1 MSATHSPAL
10 DSKKSQT
17 CDGLARILEVAEQ
30 LFAARGY
37 DAVSIQDIADAAT
50 VSKANVFHHFG
61 SKEKLYF
68 SVLNTACGNAAQRLD
83 ELERHGQP
91 IGTRLA
97 RFATEHLDDLHEH
110 QAVTRLILR
119 ELLNDGSNQG
129 SAMANQVFGD
139 KFARFV
145 AILGEAQKRGELR
158 RDLDPALVAT
168 LLIGA
173 NVFFFQA
180 REVLRH
186 FPDFQYADDPG
197 RYAQGLADLLLRG
210 VTRSDPKPD

>member
-1 MSATHSPAL
+1 VDSGTSPP
-10 DSKKSQT
+10 
-17 CDGLARILEVAEQ
+17 CEGLTRIVEVAVR

-37 DAVSIQDIADAAT
+37 DAVSIQDIADAAA

-68 SVLNTACGNAAQRLD
+68 SVLNTACGHAAERLD
-83 ELERHGQP
+83 ELERHDQP

-97 RFATEHLDDLHEH
+97 RFATEHLEDLHEY

-119 ELLNDGSNQG
+119 ELLNDGSDQG
-129 SAMANQVFGD
+129 PAMANQVFGD

-145 AILGEAQKRGELR
+145 GILSDAQKRGELR

-168 LLIGA
+168 LMIGA
-173 NVFFFQA
+173 NVFYFQA

-186 FPDFQYADDPG
+186 FPDFQYAGDPA

-210 VTRSDPKPD
+210 ISRSEQ

>member
-1 MSATHSPAL
+1 V
-10 DSKKSQT
+10 DSGNNQA
-17 CDGLARILEVAEQ
+17 CEGLTRIVEVAVR

-37 DAVSIQDIADAAT
+37 DAVSIQDIADAAG

-61 SKEKLYF
+61 SKENLYF
-68 SVLNTACGNAAQRLD
+68 TVLNTACGNAAERLD
-83 ELERHGQP
+83 DLERHDQP
-91 IGTRLA
+91 IGVRLA
-97 RFATEHLDDLHEH
+97 RFAAEHLEDLHEH

-119 ELLNDGSNQG
+119 ELLNNDSRQG
-129 SAMANQVFGD
+129 PMLANQVFGD

-145 AILGEAQKRGELR
+145 SILSDAQKHGELR

-186 FPDFQYADDPG
+186 FPDFRYAGDPA
-197 RYAQGLADLLLRG
+197 RYAQGLAELLLRG
-210 VTRSDPKPD
+210 VTRSDQEHD

>member
-1 MSATHSPAL
+1 VSSQPSSAHDNRDTSP
-10 DSKKSQT
+10 
-17 CDGLARILEVAEQ
+17 CEGLSRILEEAER

-37 DAVSIQDIADAAT
+37 DAVSIQDIADAAE

-61 SKEKLYF
+61 SKEKLYLT
-68 SVLNTACGNAAQRLD
+68 VLSTACGNAAQRLD
-83 ELERHGQP
+83 DLERHDQP
-91 IGTRLA
+91 VGERLK
-97 RFATEHLDDLHEH
+97 RFATEYLDDLYEH
-110 QAVTRLILR
+110 QAVSRLILR
-119 ELLNDGSNQG
+119 ELLNDSSNQG
-129 SAMANQVFGD
+129 PDMANQVFGD

-145 AILGEAQKRGELR
+145 AILSDAQKRGELR

-168 LLIGA
+168 LMIGA

-186 FPDFQYADDPG
+186 FPDFRYAGDPV

-210 VTRSDPKPD
+210 VSRLDYKPD

>member
-1 MSATHSPAL
+1 VSSLPSPAT
-10 DSKKSQT
+10 DTQDT
-17 CDGLARILEVAEQ
+17 PPCEGLARILEVAER

-37 DAVSIQDIADAAT
+37 DAVSIQDIADAAE

-68 SVLNTACGNAAQRLD
+68 EVLNTACGNAARRLD
-83 ELERHGQP
+83 NLERHDQP
-91 IGTRLA
+91 IGARLK
-97 RFATEHLDDLHEH
+97 RFAAEHLDDLHEH

-119 ELLNDGSNQG
+119 ELLNDGSRQG
-129 SAMANQVFGD
+129 PAMASQVFGD

-145 AILGEAQKRGELR
+145 AILSDAQKRGELR

-180 REVLRH
+180 RDVLRH
-186 FPDFQYADDPG
+186 FPDFHYADDPD

-210 VTRSDPKPD
+210 ISRSEQKTD

>member
-1 MSATHSPAL
+1 MSTSHGPAL
-10 DSKKSQT
+10 ENRNTQS
-17 CDGLARILEVAEQ
+17 CEGLTRILEEAER

-37 DAVSIQDIADAAT
+37 DAVSIQDIADAAG

-68 SVLNTACGNAAQRLD
+68 SVLSTACGNAAQRLD
-83 ELERHGQP
+83 DLERHDQP
-91 IGTRLA
+91 IGARLK
-97 RFATEHLDDLHEH
+97 RFAAEHLDDLYEH

-119 ELLNDGSNQG
+119 ELLNDGSRQG
-129 SAMANQVFGD
+129 QALANQVFGD

-145 AILGEAQKRGELR
+145 AILSDAQKRGELR

-173 NVFFFQA
+173 NVFFFQT
-180 REVLRH
+180 RDVLRH
-186 FPDFQYADDPG
+186 FPDFRYAGDPA

-210 VTRSDPKPD
+210 IARPEQQTD